1 MTKKAV
7 RLYID
12 TLGDAYLPAIQ
23 QGFDWVGAR
32 SSIKWG
38 DNVFIKPNLTFP
50 VYRKGVM
57 TNPECVEA
65 IVVALKD
72 YTNRIIVGESD
83 SGGYNRFAI
92 DAVLQKT
99 GIKDLEKRYGIRV
112 VNLSHLPDTSI
123 EFAYKGRNLRVPLPD
138 MLVDETDLF
147 VYGCGSENPH
157 VHGHE
162 CSG

>member
-1 MTKKAV
+1 MTKKC
-7 RLYID
+7 RPGFID

-83 SGGYNRFAI
+83 SGGYN
-92 DAVLQKT
+92 
-99 GIKDLEKRYGIRV
+99 
-112 VNLSHLPDTSI
+112 
-123 EFAYKGRNLRVPLPD
+123 
-138 MLVDETDLF
+138 
-147 VYGCGSENPH
+147 
-157 VHGHE
+157 
-162 CSG
+162 